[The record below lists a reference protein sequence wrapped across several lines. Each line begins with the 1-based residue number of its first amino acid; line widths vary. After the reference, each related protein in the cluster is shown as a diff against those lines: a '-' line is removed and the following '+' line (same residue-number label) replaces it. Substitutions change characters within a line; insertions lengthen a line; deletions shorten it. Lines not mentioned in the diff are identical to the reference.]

1 MTFENI
7 EDGGILFDKI
17 LKVLLKTF
25 PTIYHTF
32 DQKFKTDLNDIEE
45 GDIFF
50 MKNFL
55 KGLFNTFF
63 KDILHY
69 VFFFSHYLFFAN

>member
-32 DQKFKTDLNDIEE
+32 DQKFKTDFNDIEE
-45 GDIFF
+45 GDIFYE
-50 MKNFL
+50 NFL

-63 KDILHY
+63 KDISHY
-69 VFFFSHYLFFAN
+69 VVFFTLSIFC

>member
-1 MTFENI
+1 MTFEYI

-45 GDIFF
+45 GDIFYE
-50 MKNFL
+50 KFL
-55 KGLFNTFF
+55 KSTFQYLF
-63 KDILHY
+63 KDISHC
-69 VFFFSHYLFFAN
+69 VFFHTIYFC